1 MAEDNK
7 KLAEKIFK
15 AVKKELADAR
25 KYNKEKGVSLQ
36 EGLLTMSR
44 KQQMVSLYV
53 EPNTKWDSNGHWY
66 NESYN
71 IGINEYNKNKD
82 IVTNIKYRSD
92 VESIFRELG
101 KMFQEQ
107 KKAKGWGGLVYTTE
121 KSYLGGNSW
130 NSYSTTIIPKVCLAD
145 AVCPEYKSLIN
156 YINKYGCVEGYSNYK
171 PTFTTYRFFC
181 SAMGGKRGRLWDE
194 YGERYFLDNRPKR
207 CEKFL
212 KELRE
217 HKGTKDMMYCKEGE
231 EDYIDEEDRRYSER
245 HEIECDGEKR
255 HYLKI
260 TIKTP
265 SGKVKYETKIY

>member
-1 MAEDNK
+1 MSAEENK
-7 KLAEKIFK
+7 KSAEKIFK
-15 AVKKELADAR
+15 RIKNELADAR

-36 EGLLTMSR
+36 DGMLTMSR
-44 KQQMVSLYV
+44 KEQMVSLYV
-53 EPNTKWDSNGHWY
+53 EPNTKWSNNRWY

-71 IGINEYNKNKD
+71 IGIGGYKSED
-82 IVTNIKYRSD
+82 IVKEIKYRSD

-101 KMFQEQ
+101 KMLQEQ
-107 KKAKGWGGLVYTTE
+107 KKVKGWNGLVYTTE
-121 KSYLGGNSW
+121 KSYLGGNVW
-130 NSYSTTIIPKVCLAD
+130 DSYSTTIISKICLAD

-156 YINKYGCVEGYSNYK
+156 YINKYGRIEGYTNYK
-171 PTFTTYRFFC
+171 PTFSTYRFFC

-207 CEKFL
+207 CEKLL

-217 HKGTKDMMYCKEGE
+217 HKGTKDIMLCKEGE
-231 EDYIDEEDRRYSER
+231 EDYINEIDRKYSEY
-245 HEIECDGEKR
+245 HEVECEGEKR
-255 HYLKI
+255 HYIKI

>member
-53 EPNTKWDSNGHWY
+53 EPNTKWSNNRWY

-71 IGINEYNKNKD
+71 IGIGGYKSED
-82 IVTNIKYRSD
+82 IVKEIKYRSD

-101 KMFQEQ
+101 KMLQEQ
-107 KKAKGWGGLVYTTE
+107 KKVKGWNGLVYTTE
-121 KSYLGGNSW
+121 KSYLGGNAW
-130 NSYSTTIIPKVCLAD
+130 DSYSTTIINKICLAD

-156 YINKYGCVEGYSNYK
+156 YINKYGCVEGYTNYK
-171 PTFTTYRFFC
+171 PTFGNYRFFC

-217 HKGTKDMMYCKEGE
+217 HKGTKDIMLCKEGE

-245 HEIECDGEKR
+245 HEIECSGEKR
-255 HYLKI
+255 HYIQI

-265 SGKVKYETKIY
+265 MGKTKYTTKIF